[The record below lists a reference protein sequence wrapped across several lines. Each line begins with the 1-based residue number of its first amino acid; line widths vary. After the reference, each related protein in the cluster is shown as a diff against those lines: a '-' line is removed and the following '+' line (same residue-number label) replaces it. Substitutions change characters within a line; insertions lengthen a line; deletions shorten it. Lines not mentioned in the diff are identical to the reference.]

1 MSAHVETLAA
11 SCGAHLLADP
21 IQPSARGLGSLIG
34 RIVDWVKPL
43 APTIDK
49 ETLAAAALVAWD
61 NTIAKINF
69 PQVPDVVEVP
79 LKAALRA
86 QIPNLIALFYAQ

>member
-1 MSAHVETLAA
+1 MSEHIESLAA
-11 SCGAHLLADP
+11 SCGAHLISEP

-49 ETLAAAALVAWD
+49 ETVTAAALMAWD
-61 NTIAKINF
+61 KTIAVINF
-69 PQVPDVVEVP
+69 PQVPDAIEVP

-86 QIPNLIALFYAQ
+86 QIPNLIALFYA